1 MSQSLQA
8 EASLIGLTAHRHF
21 RRAVAL
27 RAVYTAQRHHPCV
40 QSLVDPQGMLSGL
53 SSGLSEWLSV
63 KPEIRYLFI
72 VHSRFR
78 VSPFPV

>member
-1 MSQSLQA
+1 MPLS
-8 EASLIGLTAHRHF
+8 
-21 RRAVAL
+21 
-27 RAVYTAQRHHPCV
+27 AVYTAQRYHPCV
-40 QSLVDPQGMLSGL
+40 QSLVDPQVL
-53 SSGLSEWLSV
+53 SSGLSEWVSV